1 MYGTILH
8 WKDCIKMM
16 KLTIEYTGKYTSL
29 TREDIIE
36 EVRARL
42 SKNRFEHVLRVELTA
57 LELAEKYDIDRE
69 KTSIAALLHDVAK
82 EEPDSEM
89 RDLVISENLDLDLLQ
104 YGSQIWHAPVGAV
117 QARRDFEIIDEEILN
132 AIKYHTIGTPDMTDV
147 EKVIFVA
154 DYIEPGRNFDGVKKA
169 RKLADKSL
177 DRVIQY
183 KIKDTIVDLV
193 ARKKKIYPKA
203 IDSYNAW
210 IPK

>member
-1 MYGTILH
+1 
-8 WKDCIKMM
+8 MM

-42 SKNRFEHVLRVELTA
+42 SKKRFEHVLRVELTA

-104 YGSQIWHAPVGAV
+104 YGSQIWHAPDGAE

-147 EKVIFVA
+147 EKVVFVA

>member
-1 MYGTILH
+1 
-8 WKDCIKMM
+8 MM
-16 KLTIEYTGKYTSL
+16 EQPIEYTGKYTSL
-29 TREDIIE
+29 TREELIE
-36 EVRARL
+36 EVRARM
-42 SKNRFEHVLRVELTA
+42 SKQRFKHVLRVEQSA
-57 LELAEKYDIDRE
+57 LELAEKYDVDCE
-69 KTSIAALLHDVAK
+69 KSSIAALLHDVAK

-117 QARRDFEIIDEEILN
+117 QARRDFEIVDEEILN

-154 DYIEPGRNFDGVKKA
+154 DYIEPGRDFEGVKKA
-169 RKLADKSL
+169 RKLAEKSL
-177 DRVIQY
+177 ERVIQY
-183 KIKDTIVDLV
+183 KIRDTIVDLV

>member
-1 MYGTILH
+1 MYGTILP
-8 WKDCIKMM
+8 WKDCIKMT
-16 KLTIEYTGKYTSL
+16 KQPIEYTGKYTSL

-42 SKNRFEHVLRVELTA
+42 SKKRFEHVLRVELTA

-69 KTSIAALLHDVAK
+69 KSSIAALLHDVAK

-104 YGSQIWHAPVGAV
+104 FGSQIWHAPVGAV
-117 QARRDFEIIDEEILN
+117 QARRDFEITDEEILT
-132 AIKYHTIGTPDMTDV
+132 AITYHTVGAPEMTGV
-147 EKVIFVA
+147 EKVVFVA
-154 DYIEPGRNFDGVKKA
+154 DYIEPGRDFDGVKKA
-169 RKLADKSL
+169 RKLAEKSL
-177 DRVIQY
+177 DKVIKL
-183 KIKDTIVDLV
+183 KIRDTIVDLIE
-193 ARKKKIYPKA
+193 RKKKIYPKA

>member
-1 MYGTILH
+1 MEQP
-8 WKDCIKMM
+8 
-16 KLTIEYTGKYTSL
+16 IEYTGKYTSL
-29 TREDIIE
+29 TREELIE
-36 EVRARL
+36 EVSARM
-42 SKNRFEHVLRVELTA
+42 SKQRFKHVLRVEQSA
-57 LELAEKYDIDRE
+57 LELAEKYDVDRE
-69 KTSIAALLHDVAK
+69 KSSIAALLHDVAK

-117 QARRDFEIIDEEILN
+117 QARRDFEITDEEILN

-154 DYIEPGRNFDGVKKA
+154 DYIEPGRDFEGVKKA
-169 RKLADKSL
+169 RKLAEKSL
-177 DRVIQY
+177 ERVIQY
-183 KIKDTIVDLV
+183 KIRDTIVDLV

>member
-1 MYGTILH
+1 
-8 WKDCIKMM
+8 MM
-16 KLTIEYTGKYTSL
+16 KLAIEYTGKYTSL

-154 DYIEPGRNFDGVKKA
+154 DYIEPCRNFDGVKKA

-203 IDSYNAW
+203 IDSYNAC

>member
-1 MYGTILH
+1 
-8 WKDCIKMM
+8 MM
-16 KLTIEYTGKYTSL
+16 EQPIEYTGKYTSL
-29 TREDIIE
+29 TREELIE
-36 EVRARL
+36 EVRARM
-42 SKNRFEHVLRVELTA
+42 SKQRFKHVLRVEQSA
-57 LELAEKYDIDRE
+57 LELAEKYDVDRE
-69 KTSIAALLHDVAK
+69 KSSIAALLHDVAK

-117 QARRDFEIIDEEILN
+117 QARRDFEIVDEEILN

-154 DYIEPGRNFDGVKKA
+154 DYIEPGRDFEGVKKA
-169 RKLADKSL
+169 RKLAEKSL
-177 DRVIQY
+177 ERVIQY
-183 KIKDTIVDLV
+183 KIRDTIVDLV

>member
-1 MYGTILH
+1 MEQP
-8 WKDCIKMM
+8 
-16 KLTIEYTGKYTSL
+16 IEYTGKYTSL
-29 TREDIIE
+29 TREELIE
-36 EVRARL
+36 EVRARM
-42 SKNRFEHVLRVELTA
+42 SKQRFKHVLRVEQSA
-57 LELAEKYDIDRE
+57 LELAEKYDVDRE
-69 KTSIAALLHDVAK
+69 KSSIAALLHDVAK

-117 QARRDFEIIDEEILN
+117 QARRDFEIVDEEILN

-154 DYIEPGRNFDGVKKA
+154 DYIEPGRDFEGVKKA
-169 RKLADKSL
+169 RKLAEKSL
-177 DRVIQY
+177 ERVIQY
-183 KIKDTIVDLV
+183 KIRDTIVDLV

>member
-1 MYGTILH
+1 
-8 WKDCIKMM
+8 MM
-16 KLTIEYTGKYTSL
+16 KLAIEYTGKYTSL

>member
-1 MYGTILH
+1 
-8 WKDCIKMM
+8 MM

>member
-16 KLTIEYTGKYTSL
+16 KLAIEYTGKYTSL